1 MCVCMWVEGLD
12 WLTNMIVDMVF
23 LCKWVT
29 ELISEQTQKF
39 IFRNG

>member
-12 WLTNMIVDMVF
+12 WLTNMMDMVF